1 MKTSIAG
8 LLIVL
13 LAGCT
18 ATQVRWDATNIREQV
33 MVYYNDQIMDN
44 LIRANK
50 RLPFV
55 HVDITLLTSQGGSQI
70 SGTIG
75 AGETRTH
82 TDSSMIGVAA
92 SIMRAVTRPFT
103 YSVTP
108 QQIESLSITSA
119 PALGSQALAAP
130 SPYPSVLTA
139 TKVTTAEGGPDGKT
153 TTTERT
159 LEAKPRK

>member
-1 MKTSIAG
+1 MKTLIAA
-8 LLIVL
+8 LLIAL

-18 ATQVRWDATNIREQV
+18 ATQVGWDATNIRKQV

-44 LIRANK
+44 LISAKK

-55 HVDITLLTSQGGSQI
+55 HVDITLLTSQGSSQI
-70 SGTIG
+70 SGTMG

-82 TDSSMIGVAA
+82 TDSSMMGVAG

-103 YSVTP
+103 YSVAP
-108 QQIESLSITSA
+108 QQTESLSITAA

-130 SPYPSVLTA
+130 SPYPHNLQA
-139 TKVTTAEGGPDGKT
+139 TKETTAQTTDAQGKVQGT
-153 TTTERT
+153 
-159 LEAKPRK
+159 